1 MSDPDDFAARTWLA
15 ARAGAPTMPLALR
28 TALLLLPLSLAGG
41 CKGDGHAPVF
51 DGVSDQV
58 AAVGAELVIELRAS
72 DADGDE
78 LSYTYDVELDGL
90 DASISRRPDGGG
102 VFRWTPLAEHVGTW
116 YFDFVVSDGHL
127 RDTITVAIDVRATL
141 GQGAVP
147 VFREPLGSGTT
158 LDLAQ
163 AACIEVPIVIED
175 QDDSE
180 VAIAI
185 EAPGLEGG
193 EIVQDDGL
201 HGRLTWCPNKQAI
214 ADDRH
219 PVVLSADDGDHD
231 KTLKDFLIVLR
242 RAPKPDCPGEAPVV
256 EHAPVDLAT
265 VLDLELV
272 AHVTDDMGL
281 KQAPL
286 LYSTLVEPSV
296 PVDFAALDVVEME
309 LVDGDLQDGSWRA
322 RLPNPV
328 AAAPE
333 GSSASLYYII
343 SAGDND
349 DLTGDCDH
357 VTDAPSEGT
366 FSIVVT
372 NDGSAGGLGPCEAC
386 SADAQCG
393 RADDL
398 CVAMGVQASGRCTID
413 CDVDADCDAD
423 FDCQPVESVDG
434 AVAKQCM
441 PTSGSC
447 VVAPPA
453 CEDDAHEDNDSRAQA
468 QGQAALPAGDYGAL
482 VACDGDDDWYR
493 VVVTGDTT
501 IGALIDGGATTNL
514 NLGLYAA
521 DGTALTVA
529 EGASSFEAVEQC
541 VPAGTYYVRVY
552 AFGDGDNTYDLLLET
567 SAGACTAACVD
578 DDLEPDDTRL
588 QATYAEVYPDGYSV
602 TDRMICSGDDD
613 WYEIAL
619 FTGEAVVVD
628 LTFTD
633 TVAGE
638 DLDLHFHDDAGV
650 DLTPCTED
658 MPATCTAANGQ
669 SGTSNEHYE
678 FDGVDAGCTPCTYY
692 VRVHGFDGSQ
702 NDYDLSIALQ

>member
-1 MSDPDDFAARTWLA
+1 MRTWLA
-15 ARAGAPTMPLALR
+15 TRAGARVPPMPSALR
-28 TALLLLPLSLAGG
+28 TALVLLPLGG
-41 CKGDGHAPVF
+41 ACKADGHAPAF

-58 AAVGAELVIELRAS
+58 AAVGAELVIDLRAS

-78 LSYTYDVELDGL
+78 LSFAYEVELDGL
-90 DASISRRPDGGG
+90 DASISRRPDGSG

-116 YFDFVVSDGHL
+116 YFDFIVSDGHL
-127 RDTITVAIDVRATL
+127 HDTVTVAIDVRTTL

-158 LDLAQ
+158 LDLAH

-180 VAIAI
+180 VLLAI
-185 EAPGLEGG
+185 EPPGLEGA

-201 HGRLTWCPNKQAI
+201 HGRLTWCPNKQQLV
-214 ADDRH
+214 DDRH
-219 PVVLSADDGDHD
+219 PVVLSADDGDHE
-231 KTLKDFLIVLR
+231 KTLKDYLVVLR
-242 RAPKPDCPGEAPVV
+242 RAPKPDCPGGAPVV
-256 EHAPVDLAT
+256 EHMPSDVST
-265 VLDLELV
+265 VLDVELV
-272 AHVTDDMGL
+272 AHVTDDVGL

-286 LYSTLVEPSV
+286 LYSSLTEPSQ
-296 PVDFAALDVVEME
+296 PIDFGALDVVEME
-309 LVDGDLQDGSWRA
+309 LVGGDMVDGSWRA
-322 RLPNPV
+322 RVPNPV

-333 GSSASLYYII
+333 GSAASLYYII

-357 VTDAPSEGT
+357 VTDAPTDGT
-366 FSIVVT
+366 FSIRVT
-372 NDGSAGGLGPCEAC
+372 NDGSSGGLGACEAC

-393 RADDL
+393 RDDDL
-398 CVAMGVQASGRCTID
+398 CVAMGVQAAGRCTTD

-423 FDCQPVESVDG
+423 FDCLPVESVDG

-441 PTSGSC
+441 PMSGTC
-447 VVAPPA
+447 DVTPPA
-453 CEDDAHEDNDSRAQA
+453 CEDDDREDNDSRAQA
-468 QGQAALPAGDYGAL
+468 QAQPALVAGDYGGL

-493 VVVTGDTT
+493 VVVATDTT
-501 IGALIDGGATTNL
+501 IGALIDGGAATNL
-514 NLGLYAA
+514 ELGLHAA

-529 EGASSFEAVEQC
+529 EGSSSFEAVERC

-552 AFGDGDNTYDLLLET
+552 AYDDGDNAYDLLLET
-567 SAGACTAACVD
+567 SAGACASACVD

-588 QATYAEVYPDGYSV
+588 QATYAEVYPDGYTV
-602 TDRMICSGDDD
+602 TDRMICSDDDD

-633 TVAGE
+633 TMAGE

-658 MPATCTAANGQ
+658 MPGTCTAANGQ
-669 SGTSNEHYE
+669 SSSSNEHYE